1 MGCIGGLN
9 LPYYTKEKILT
20 KDHIFSQFVDDEELG
35 KYIPTGVK
43 SSSLSRELLLSI
55 LAYIRK
61 DKYLSLYGLYK
72 ASKLQRSTV
81 GYKNYDIKIGN
92 DFAEKIRE
100 FISVNR

>member
-20 KDHIFSQFVDDEELG
+20 KEHIFSQFADDEELG

-55 LAYIRK
+55 LAYI
-61 DKYLSLYGLYK
+61 
-72 ASKLQRSTV
+72 SKLQRSTV
-81 GYKNYDIKIGN
+81 GYKNYDIKIEN
-92 DFAEKIRE
+92 DFAEKLQE